1 MGVAL
6 SIIASIP
13 MAYAVKNR
21 KATLKKL
28 LGLSFVLSWLGLTV
42 SSTLSTGNGAAAA
55 IPCALGAISII
66 ASMKIL
72 WKFRKMGD
80 SWEADAKPNPDP
92 VVYNMGGPLFIFGWF
107 LYLVGMAGTPSW
119 DNAAAALTS
128 TELVISLNLRTL
140 LAFVFGCGMVPV
152 VMIIDCAHDEGRSK
166 YLGFGRGTDGADFGR
181 FLESPLPFLISWF
194 FFGFANLMTHDGQL
208 ITNDLL
214 RWAIL
219 ANCVLQSIDAGI
231 FIQSALY
238 EQSMAR
244 KTKWSVPFVILFI
257 LLAVNLGKSANG
269 LAIFLTLPG
278 AFLVVLGQKTVFG
291 DRKRGDYWMQTGKI
305 NPCPIVYSYGE
316 LYFMAGWVLFS
327 LAMSIAV

>member
-1 MGVAL
+1 
-6 SIIASIP
+6 

-42 SSTLSTGNGAAAA
+42 STTYSTGTGAATA
-55 IPCALGAISII
+55 IPCALGAVSII

-72 WKFRKMGD
+72 WKYRKMGD
-80 SWEADAKPNPDP
+80 SWEQDAKPNPDA
-92 VVYNMGGPLFIFGWF
+92 VVYNMGGPLFVFGWF
-107 LYLVGMAGTPSW
+107 LYLLGMAGTPSY
-119 DNAAAALTS
+119 DGAAAALTS

-140 LAFVFGCGMVPV
+140 IAFVAGCGMVPI

-166 YLGFGRGTDGADFGR
+166 YKGFGRGTDGADYGR
-181 FLESPLPFLISWF
+181 FLESPIPFLLFWLG
-194 FFGFANLMTHDGQL
+194 FGFSNLLTHDGEL
-208 ITNDLL
+208 ITNSPL

-244 KTKWSVPFVILFI
+244 KTKWSVPFVLLFI
-257 LLAVNLGKSANG
+257 LLSINIGKSANG

-278 AFLVVLGQKTVFG
+278 AVLIVLGQKTIFG
-291 DRKRGDYWMQTGKI
+291 DRKRGDYWMTTGKVSP
-305 NPCPIVYSYGE
+305 NFIVYSYGE
-316 LYFMAGWVLFS
+316 IFFMSGWILFS
-327 LAMSIAV
+327 IAMSLTE